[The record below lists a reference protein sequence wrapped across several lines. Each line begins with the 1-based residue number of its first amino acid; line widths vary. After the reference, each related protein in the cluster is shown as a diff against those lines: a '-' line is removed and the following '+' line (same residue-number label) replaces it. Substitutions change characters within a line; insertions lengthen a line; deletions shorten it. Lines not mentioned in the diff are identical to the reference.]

1 MENKVK
7 EFRDRAR
14 LTIEELS
21 ILTGL
26 DKTTI
31 SKHETGNRIPSA
43 DALTRYCRVFKCTEH
58 ELLGII
64 IPDVDIE
71 IEEE

>member
-1 MENKVK
+1 MENDIKIK

-21 ILTGL
+21 VLTGL

-31 SKHETGNRIPSA
+31 SKHETGNRTPSA
-43 DALTRYCRVFKCTEH
+43 NALTRYCRVFKCAEH
-58 ELLGII
+58 ELLGIK
-64 IPDVDIE
+64 IPDN
-71 IEEE
+71 EEE